1 MNRPKPINILSK
13 QVYNQIAAGE
23 VVERPAS
30 VVKELFE
37 NAVDAGA
44 STITVAIANGGL
56 DEIFVQDDGCGIEKE
71 DLPLAFMAHAT
82 SKIIEADDLL
92 NIKTLGFRG
101 EALASIASV
110 SETRIA
116 SKTIDEEIG
125 YTLTSSAGELSEL
138 TESPCMEG
146 TAVTVSKLFFN
157 TPARLKFLKTARS
170 EESEVT
176 NLIARLILANSTVAV
191 KYYIDDKLELESF
204 GDGLK
209 DAVRAVYGVE
219 ALDNCYEISYD
230 KNGILLEGFL
240 GNINYY
246 KGNRTYQ
253 TAIVNG
259 RWVTDQ
265 TIASAAQNAY
275 APYLMKRQYPFY
287 ILKLNVDPE
296 VVDVNVHPRK
306 TEVRFQ
312 DNGVIY
318 AVVKTVIS
326 RVLDGTEDAM
336 NIIVGRPRASA
347 VPSIGDDRPI
357 SEVEIT
363 GKLYETFS
371 YDRFRDPY
379 DKRSENDYSSPIS
392 VKDDDLPKKE
402 PDYSVGYDVKPP
414 KKIKTDVAQYVQE
427 ITDFT
432 ENGALESESLDDVF
446 RKNKEYI
453 EKCEREKKL
462 SEQLGEE
469 VEEQFRIV
477 GQALN
482 TFLILESGNEI
493 IMIDQHAAH
502 ERILFDKF
510 CMRLKT
516 NTVAKQ
522 RLLFPYS
529 FKTNAIEADM
539 IVDMKNLF
547 EDVGIDIFP
556 IGDGVFNVCSLPV
569 ELIDIDFDVFFRDI
583 LTDSTFKDE
592 KIPGILREKII
603 QKACKSAIKS
613 GDKLSEMEINSLV
626 DQLKNNWQL
635 KCPHGRPIAVKIT
648 RTEIDKWFKRI
659 V

>member
-1 MNRPKPINILSK
+1 
-13 QVYNQIAAGE
+13 
-23 VVERPAS
+23 
-30 VVKELFE
+30 
-37 NAVDAGA
+37 
-44 STITVAIANGGL
+44 
-56 DEIFVQDDGCGIEKE
+56 
-71 DLPLAFMAHAT
+71 
-82 SKIIEADDLL
+82 
-92 NIKTLGFRG
+92 
-101 EALASIASV
+101 
-110 SETRIA
+110 
-116 SKTIDEEIG
+116 
-125 YTLTSSAGELSEL
+125 
-138 TESPCMEG
+138 
-146 TAVTVSKLFFN
+146 
-157 TPARLKFLKTARS
+157 
-170 EESEVT
+170 
-176 NLIARLILANSTVAV
+176 
-191 KYYIDDKLELESF
+191 
-204 GDGLK
+204 
-209 DAVRAVYGVE
+209 
-219 ALDNCYEISYD
+219 
-230 KNGILLEGFL
+230 LEGDHL
-240 GNINYY
+240 RI
-246 KGNRTYQ
+246 
-253 TAIVNG
+253 
-259 RWVTDQ
+259 
-265 TIASAAQNAY
+265 
-275 APYLMKRQYPFY
+275 
-287 ILKLNVDPE
+287 
-296 VVDVNVHPRK
+296 
-306 TEVRFQ
+306 
-312 DNGVIY
+312 
-318 AVVKTVIS
+318 
-326 RVLDGTEDAM
+326 
-336 NIIVGRPRASA
+336 
-347 VPSIGDDRPI
+347 
-357 SEVEIT
+357 
-363 GKLYETFS
+363 
-371 YDRFRDPY
+371 
-379 DKRSENDYSSPIS
+379 
-392 VKDDDLPKKE
+392 
-402 PDYSVGYDVKPP
+402 KPP

-427 ITDFT
+427 VTDFT
-432 ENGALESESLDDVF
+432 ENGALESESLDDIF

-462 SEQLGEE
+462 SEQLGED

-547 EDVGIDIFP
+547 EEVGIDIFP

>member
-1 MNRPKPINILSK
+1 MNRPKPINVLSR

-44 STITVAIANGGL
+44 STITVSIANGGL

-71 DLPLAFMAHAT
+71 DLPRAFMSHAT
-82 SKIIEADDLL
+82 SKITDANDLL
-92 NIKTLGFRG
+92 GIKTLGFRG

-125 YTLTSSAGELSEL
+125 YVLTSSGGELSEI

-191 KYYIDDKLELESF
+191 KYYVDDKLELESF

-209 DAVRAVYGVE
+209 DAVRAIYGVE

-259 RWVTDQ
+259 RWVVDQ
-265 TIASAAQNAY
+265 TISSAAQNAY

-287 ILKLNVDPE
+287 ILKIDVDPE

-306 TEVRFQ
+306 TEIRFQ

-326 RVLDGTEDAM
+326 RVLDGTEEAM
-336 NIIVGRPRASA
+336 NIIVNRPRASI
-347 VPSIGDDRPI
+347 VPTVSDDKPI
-357 SEVEIT
+357 SEVEIK
-363 GKLYETFS
+363 GKPYETFS
-371 YDRFRDPY
+371 YDRFRTPY
-379 DKRSENDYSSPIS
+379 EKSSESEYYSPIFEKKEES
-392 VKDDDLPKKE
+392 LQAKE
-402 PDYSVGYDVKPP
+402 PDYSAGYDVKPP
-414 KKIKTDVAQYVQE
+414 KKLKTDVAQYVQE

-432 ENGALESESLDDVF
+432 DEGALKSESLDDIF

-453 EKCEREKKL
+453 EKCEREKQ
-462 SEQLGEE
+462 SYEQITEE
-469 VEEQFRIV
+469 VDKPFRIV

-482 TFLILESGNEI
+482 TFLILECGDEI

-510 CMRLKT
+510 CLRLKT

-522 RLLFPYS
+522 RLLFPYA
-529 FKTNAIEADM
+529 FKANALEADM
-539 IVDMKNLF
+539 ITDMKNLF
-547 EDVGIDIFP
+547 EDVGIDILP
-556 IGDGVFNVCSLPV
+556 VGDGVFNVCSLPV
-569 ELIDIDFDVFFRDI
+569 ELIDIDYDVFFRDI
-583 LTDSTFKDE
+583 LTDATFKDE
-592 KIPGILREKII
+592 KMPGVLREKII

-626 DQLKNNWQL
+626 DQLKNNRQL
-635 KCPHGRPIAVKIT
+635 KCPHG
-648 RTEIDKWFKRI
+648 
-659 V
+659 

>member
-1 MNRPKPINILSK
+1 MNRPKPINILSR

-240 GNINYY
+240 GNVNYY

-287 ILKLNVDPE
+287 ILKLSVDPE

-363 GKLYETFS
+363 GKPYETFS

-379 DKRSENDYSSPIS
+379 DKRSESDYSSPIF

-414 KKIKTDVAQYVQE
+414 KKIKADVAQYVQE

-432 ENGALESESLDDVF
+432 DSAALESESLDDIF

-462 SEQLGEE
+462 SEQLGED

-556 IGDGVFNVCSLPV
+556 VGDGVFNVCSLPV

-613 GDKLSEMEINSLV
+613 GDELSEMEINSLV